1 MDLSGQYRWRGGF
14 CMEVS
19 PIPDTVVIFGALG
32 DLANR
37 KLIPSLFS
45 LHRRGLFHDKS
56 AIVACGRAPM
66 THGDYRETVRKLL
79 AEKNPP
85 DRLAQIDSFLNK
97 LFYHAGDYDAA
108 DTYVRLDSALRKIE
122 HSLFNDNACRIYYLS
137 TAPTVYM
144 TVVEHLCAAGLL
156 AEDPVSNMPW
166 RHVVIEKP
174 FGRDF
179 ASAEEL
185 DRDLH
190 SHMREDQIY
199 RIDHYLGKETVQ
211 NILMFRFANLIFEPV
226 WNRDYIDS
234 VQITVA
240 ETVGVEHRA
249 KYFENAGLLRDMFQN
264 HMFEMLSLVAMEMP
278 ASFEA
283 GSVRDEKAKLL
294 RSIRPFD
301 SRNPAGQ
308 IVRAQYAAG
317 NGMNAYRAEP
327 GVDPESQTETY
338 VAAKLLIDNW
348 RWEGVPF
355 YLRSGKRLGAKRSEI
370 VITFKH
376 IPHSIFQPVH
386 AGDLAQNRLTLTV
399 QPQEGLSL
407 GILAKKPGPK
417 LCMGDLTMDFKY
429 ASILEPGESMPEA
442 YERLLLD
449 CMLGDQTLFIRSDT
463 VELAWGLLTPV
474 LDLWRER
481 PGTCPLAFYPAGSSG
496 PKEADRLIQRDDRFW
511 TEFA

>member
-1 MDLSGQYRWRGGF
+1 MADYARNRMFFASSTTLMLAVAGYMSFSLFWHEPVPRGWRIPLTLLLILLSQTITGMRVLITRRPDLPFLLVRAGGF
-14 CMEVS
+14 VS
-19 PIPDTVVIFGALG
+19 A
-32 DLANR
+32 
-37 KLIPSLFS
+37 
-45 LHRRGLFHDKS
+45 
-56 AIVACGRAPM
+56 
-66 THGDYRETVRKLL
+66 
-79 AEKNPP
+79 
-85 DRLAQIDSFLNK
+85 SFM
-97 LFYHAGDYDAA
+97 
-108 DTYVRLDSALRKIE
+108 V
-122 HSLFNDNACRIYYLS
+122 LS
-137 TAPTVYM
+137 WLV
-144 TVVEHLCAAGLL
+144 
-156 AEDPVSNMPW
+156 
-166 RHVVIEKP
+166 
-174 FGRDF
+174 
-179 ASAEEL
+179 
-185 DRDLH
+185 
-190 SHMREDQIY
+190 
-199 RIDHYLGKETVQ
+199 
-211 NILMFRFANLIFEPV
+211 
-226 WNRDYIDS
+226 
-234 VQITVA
+234 
-240 ETVGVEHRA
+240 
-249 KYFENAGLLRDMFQN
+249 LLRDMFQN

-348 RWEGVPF
+348 RWKGVPF
-355 YLRSGKRLGAKRSEI
+355 YLRSGKKLAARKSEI
-370 VITFKH
+370 AIVFKH
-376 IPHSIFQPVH
+376 VPHSIFAPIRS
-386 AGDLAQNRLTLTV
+386 ADMEPDTLVLKV
-399 QPQEGLSL
+399 QPEEGMALT
-407 GILAKKPGPK
+407 IQAKQPGPK
-417 LCMGDLTMDFKY
+417 LCMGALSMDFKY

-481 PGTCPLAFYPAGSSG
+481 PETCPLAFYPAGSSG